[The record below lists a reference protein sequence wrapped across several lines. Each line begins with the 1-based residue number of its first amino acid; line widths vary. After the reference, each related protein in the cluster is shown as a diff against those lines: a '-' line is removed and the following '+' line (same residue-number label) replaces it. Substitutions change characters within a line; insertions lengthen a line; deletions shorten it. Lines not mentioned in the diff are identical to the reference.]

1 MKFFR
6 SHRFL
11 AAVSAGV
18 LAIGLVGGAALA
30 QEGGSG
36 PSATQDAGHGTPH
49 AGLRAIVAESGL
61 DLATFRAGFAEGK
74 SINEILEE
82 NGVDP
87 EVVKAAVLAVLD
99 TKLDEAVANGRIDQS
114 KADEIYA
121 NAAVALDR
129 IMAAD
134 PDDLPH
140 GGQGGRRLH
149 RLETT
154 AEVIGIELDELAESL
169 RAGETPADIAQENGV
184 DPQAVID
191 ALVLEANAKIDE
203 VAIERG
209 LTEEQVTDLKARA
222 LEHITRWV
230 NEGRPD
236 DAPTGDGMRGRLRDR
251 LGGS

>member
-1 MKFFR
+1 MKVFR
-6 SHRFL
+6 SHRIL
-11 AAVSAGV
+11 AAVCAGV
-18 LAIGLVGGAALA
+18 LAVGLVGGAALA
-30 QEGGSG
+30 QEGGRG
-36 PSATQDAGHGTPH
+36 PGASEDAAHAHPH
-49 AGLRAIVAESGL
+49 AGLRGIVAASGL

-74 SINEILEE
+74 TINEILEE

-87 EVVKAAVLAVLD
+87 ATVKAAVLAILD
-99 TKLDEAVANGRIDQS
+99 TKLDQAVANGRIDQP

-121 NAAVALDR
+121 NAAAALDR

-134 PDDLPH
+134 PEDLPH
-140 GGQGGRRLH
+140 GGQGGRHLH

-169 RAGETPADIAQENGV
+169 RAGETPAALAEANGV

-191 ALVLEANAKIDE
+191 ALAFEANAKIDE
-203 VAIERG
+203 VAAERG

-222 LEHITRWV
+222 LERITRWV

-236 DAPTGDGMRGRLRDR
+236 GAPAGDGLRGRLRDR